1 MPKVINKKK
10 KRKFKVTTPGQI
22 RDFEILVKNRKFQ
35 RYEDVTPQEED
46 APANSVAGGGVDMA
60 PNAGPRKPKIFL
72 KRKRLKDSKIDGR
85 TKAYKQTVKRIK
97 ERQFRKQQ
105 KEVEQRF
112 SQFAAQANPFREETD
127 MSNKKYLETNNSIEA
142 AVRQSVESEVLRP
155 NDDKPTLTLPKNRY
169 LDAKEE
175 GLEYAAMKTMV
186 EAGPV
191 RPGVAKPA
199 APPLPRQLKDPKKE
213 KMVGTKSGT
222 KVVDRGDPKYKN
234 APEHES
240 VNYENNDHDEKDEVN
255 VKVKGLRGRKTFMQF
270 QKKDKEDQD
279 KDPVG
284 NGNGKKKGKKQ
295 DDLDRD
301 DEAEATR
308 SKKHPTAEAKKQNL
322 RDRDNEAQA
331 TRSKT
336 HPTAEKKEVDVP
348 DTRRTVDAIRAY
360 DRSKDAS
367 RDADW
372 DTTHGKKKKG
382 DKEKK
387 YAKKERGEIDKDDPN
402 WKHRDYHTGM
412 HGEETS
418 PLIQATI
425 DELSKKTMG
434 SYVKKASTDAET
446 RMGNL
451 ERARGQA
458 AATGQS
464 ADVDAQIRAHK
475 PTMARLKSRPK
486 GIARAADKL
495 SKESKETEN
504 GERDVGSSQYLKYTT
519 DLTPGQ
525 GITSPQAKKAD
536 VAKKIEQQRQRT
548 AATGIDDAHVPG
560 HKGSKP
566 APKPAVTKTVGQSLK
581 QKFKASRY
589 AVRQKQARQDI
600 ATPRKEDVDLD
611 AIIRKN
617 LPETAV
623 NPMGAPSNAP
633 IGRSVIGDTAP
644 EKVSPVSGSVA
655 TQASPSASVPGESGI
670 EKVMDKINRIV
681 KSGHSEK
688 IHDKVIDKD
697 TASAIQSTY
706 AKVNASNQ
714 EKMEKIMSK
723 DAAAMEKVSKFSK
736 KNA

>member
-1 MPKVINKKK
+1 MSRYRQSFNEALAQVEKWSKDVEVKSTGEHAGKTIAQLKKEVDALRGKPDNEKKMGGLLFAIRAKQGWKKGEGSTGVGEATQIKHEKGEVKVGKAERGERKAGESEDDYEDRESGGAKGFRPDPNKKK
-10 KRKFKVTTPGQI
+10 
-22 RDFEILVKNRKFQ
+22 
-35 RYEDVTPQEED
+35 
-46 APANSVAGGGVDMA
+46 
-60 PNAGPRKPKIFL
+60 
-72 KRKRLKDSKIDGR
+72 
-85 TKAYKQTVKRIK
+85 
-97 ERQFRKQQ
+97 
-105 KEVEQRF
+105 
-112 SQFAAQANPFREETD
+112 
-127 MSNKKYLETNNSIEA
+127 
-142 AVRQSVESEVLRP
+142 
-155 NDDKPTLTLPKNRY
+155 
-169 LDAKEE
+169 
-175 GLEYAAMKTMV
+175 
-186 EAGPV
+186 
-191 RPGVAKPA
+191 
-199 APPLPRQLKDPKKE
+199 
-213 KMVGTKSGT
+213 
-222 KVVDRGDPKYKN
+222 
-234 APEHES
+234 
-240 VNYENNDHDEKDEVN
+240 
-255 VKVKGLRGRKTFMQF
+255 
-270 QKKDKEDQD
+270 
-279 KDPVG
+279 
-284 NGNGKKKGKKQ
+284 KKQ

-301 DEAEATR
+301 DEAQATR
-308 SKKHPTAEAKKQNL
+308 SKVRPTAEGKLPPHLAKFFDKKGNPNPEAAKRMAAGQKKRAVVTKVKDVTPKGYGPSEDIDILHAEVNKHQARAFGSALIRDKSPKKDKKQNL

-336 HPTAEKKEVDVP
+336 RPTAEESNPLIAAAAKLIEKEVNVK

-412 HGEETS
+412 HGE
-418 PLIQATI
+418 
-425 DELSKKTMG
+425 
-434 SYVKKASTDAET
+434 
-446 RMGNL
+446 
-451 ERARGQA
+451 
-458 AATGQS
+458 
-464 ADVDAQIRAHK
+464 
-475 PTMARLKSRPK
+475 
-486 GIARAADKL
+486 
-495 SKESKETEN
+495 SKETEN

-548 AATGIDDAHVPG
+548 AATGIDDAHQPG
-560 HKGSKP
+560 HKPGTPKP
-566 APKPAVTKTVGQSLK
+566 APGFKSLK

-600 ATPRKEDVDLD
+600 ATPKKEDIDLD

-644 EKVSPVSGSVA
+644 EKLAPAKGASSS
-655 TQASPSASVPGESGI
+655 QASPSASVPGESGI

>member
-1 MPKVINKKK
+1 MNKKNIK
-10 KRKFKVTTPGQI
+10 KELTKARKFKNSTPGQD
-22 RDFEILVKNRKFQ
+22 RDFETLDANRMFKA
-35 RYEDVTPQEED
+35 YEDVEIDEWGDTGILDQKLAKEKQAKQKLSITPAGKKALKKGDHKLSITPKGRKALYKANVAYDTAKQASKMKYMKKAEELEVED
-46 APANSVAGGGVDMA
+46 APVTSTGGVA
-60 PNAGPRKPKIFL
+60 NWNPLLGGR
-72 KRKRLKDSKIDGR
+72 KRKVDVYMKNRRKVDGR
-85 TKAYKQTVKRIK
+85 TKDYKETVQRLQARRDASAAR
-97 ERQFRKQQ
+97 ELEQ
-105 KEVEQRF
+105 KLNMFGVQ
-112 SQFAAQANPFREETD
+112 SNPFREETE
-127 MSNKKYLETNNSIEA
+127 MNNKKYLQTKEGGLESAVIQSLTTEA
-142 AVRQSVESEVLRP
+142 PVNP
-155 NDDKPTLTLPKNRY
+155 NDARPTLTLPKKY
-169 LDAKEE
+169 LSSRDGSLESAVQTVMIDETISGNMMRDLRALDGHQFQAKYRMTKASAQSAGGGIQKYGRKGKVPAADEHQREAVEDEFDYKAKKGAIAAPGSGSIAKAQKAKASDVNKSLEQQLAAARKEE
-175 GLEYAAMKTMV
+175 V
-186 EAGPV
+186 E
-191 RPGVAKPA
+191 
-199 APPLPRQLKDPKKE
+199 
-213 KMVGTKSGT
+213 
-222 KVVDRGDPKYKN
+222 
-234 APEHES
+234 
-240 VNYENNDHDEKDEVN
+240 
-255 VKVKGLRGRKTFMQF
+255 
-270 QKKDKEDQD
+270 
-279 KDPVG
+279 
-284 NGNGKKKGKKQ
+284 
-295 DDLDRD
+295 
-301 DEAEATR
+301 
-308 SKKHPTAEAKKQNL
+308 
-322 RDRDNEAQA
+322 
-331 TRSKT
+331 
-336 HPTAEKKEVDVP
+336 
-348 DTRRTVDAIRAY
+348 
-360 DRSKDAS
+360 
-367 RDADW
+367 
-372 DTTHGKKKKG
+372 
-382 DKEKK
+382 
-387 YAKKERGEIDKDDPN
+387 
-402 WKHRDYHTGM
+402 
-412 HGEETS
+412 
-418 PLIQATI
+418 I

-434 SYVKKASTDAET
+434 SYVKKASADAET

-548 AATGIDDAHVPG
+548 AATGIDDAHQPG
-560 HKGSKP
+560 HKPGT
-566 APKPAVTKTVGQSLK
+566 PKPVPGIKSLK
-581 QKFKASRY
+581 QKFKANRY
-589 AVRQKQARQDI
+589 AVRQKQARQAI
-600 ATPRKEDVDLD
+600 ATPKKEDVDLD

-706 AKVNASNQ
+706 AKVNAANQ
-714 EKMEKIMSK
+714 EKMEKVMSK